1 MEKTIKQE
9 NTFDIKVGT
18 IKSKES
24 GVEYIT
30 IHQDGVT
37 HFLEKSKIVEFLKT
51 VNTFK

>member
-18 IKSKES
+18 IKGKES

-37 HFLEKSKIVEFLKT
+37 HFLEKSKILEFLKT
-51 VNTFK
+51 VKTFK